1 MRVTKLISVCL
12 LLIGSPSVFSAPP
25 LPSGLETEKPK
36 LPPGLQTPGLPAG
49 LQPDKPKLPA
59 GTAPPALPGGLTGA
73 AEETQPPEPFGELA
87 GEEPPFMSVTG
98 FWDNRGGIRTQNDP
112 NEDRVS
118 IGETRLHIGLQ
129 KEIGAVTAN
138 LVSDFLYDSQAPSQD
153 INLNTGQGWIDLREA
168 NIAFS
173 PFAFSDIKIGRQIL
187 TWGTGDLIFIND
199 LFPKDWQSFFIGR
212 DVEYLK
218 APSDAVKTSW
228 FTDVVNLDVIFTP
241 QFDADRSITG
251 ERVSYYN
258 PTLGDLAGHNAIID
272 ATRPDSPEWQLR
284 LYKTIGVNEL
294 ALYGYNGFW
303 KSPGGVDPYTG
314 QATYPDLSVIG
325 SSIRR
330 PLLAGIANFEMGY
343 YLSPDA
349 ESGNNPY
356 VQNSE
361 VRFLLGYEQELV
373 KNLTLGL
380 QYYVEWMQ
388 DYDNYL
394 RTLPAGMPQRDEAR
408 HVITQRLTWLTLNQ
422 NLTWSLFSFFSP
434 SDMDAYLR
442 PNIHYKIT
450 DAWSAELGGNF
461 FIGADN
467 DTFFGQFKKNNNI
480 YAAVRFGF

>member
-1 MRVTKLISVCL
+1 MRLIKPIAGCL
-12 LLIGSPSVFSAPP
+12 LLAAGPAALSAPP
-25 LPSGLETEKPK
+25 LPSGLETEKPE

-49 LQPDKPKLPA
+49 LQSDKPKLPS
-59 GTAPPALPGGLTGA
+59 GIAPPALPGGLTEPA
-73 AEETQPPEPFGELA
+73 KQPEPFGERD
-87 GEEPPFMSVTG
+87 EETRPFVSVTG

-112 NEDRVS
+112 YEDRVS
-118 IGETRLHIGLQ
+118 IGETRLHVGLQ

-138 LVSDFLYDSQAPSQD
+138 LVSDFIYDSQAPSQK

-199 LFPKDWQSFFIGR
+199 LFPKDWQAFFIGR

-228 FTDVVNLDVIFTP
+228 FSDIVNLDVIFTP
-241 QFDADRSITG
+241 QFDADRAITG
-251 ERVSYYN
+251 ERLSYYN
-258 PTLGDLAGHNAIID
+258 PALGDLAGRNAIID
-272 ATRPDSPEWQLR
+272 ATRPDSPEWSLR
-284 LYKTIGVNEL
+284 LYKTVGVNEL

-303 KSPGGVDPYTG
+303 KSPAGVDPTTG
-314 QATYPDLSVIG
+314 KATYPDLSVIG

-330 PLLAGIANFEMGY
+330 PLFAGIANFEMGY

-349 ESGNNPY
+349 ENGNNPY

-361 VRFLLGYEQELV
+361 ARFLLGYEQELV

-380 QYYVEWMQ
+380 QYYVEWLQ
-388 DYDNYL
+388 DYDSYL
-394 RTLPAGMPQRDEAR
+394 RTLPTGMPQRDEVR

-422 NLTWSLFSFFSP
+422 NLTWSLFSYFSP
-434 SDMDAYLR
+434 SDLDAYLR

-480 YAAVRFGF
+480 YAAIRFGF